1 MSLELTPTTRRH
13 DRPPPPSRS
22 KRSTAQARTGTS
34 TPTHGLGLGLGLD
47 ADGLER
53 ASKKDLEDA
62 LEERC
67 VENEKVSAIIHGAE
81 DSCKNEF
88 WS

>member
-22 KRSTAQARTGTS
+22 KRSSAQARTGPS

-47 ADGLER
+47 ADDLER
-53 ASKKDLEDA
+53 ANKKDLEDA

-67 VENEKVSAIIHGAE
+67 VENEKVCAVT
-81 DSCKNEF
+81 K
-88 WS
+88 